1 MKLHPELAAN
11 RGLLAAAALGLTV
24 GMLPGLFY
32 SMGVFMP
39 AWEAEF
45 GWSRGDM
52 SFSLTLAT
60 VSMFLFGTV
69 AGRIGDRFGAAN
81 VGPLSLFAYGIILT
95 LLPLLISDVWHLWT
109 GYIVLAIVGVPSSA
123 IIMIRPI
130 TAAFDARRGI
140 AMGIAL
146 TGAGIAGFWV
156 PQLVGYL
163 IELRG
168 WRTAMMAL
176 GALPCLAAP
185 FVWLGFRG
193 TGEAAVRRNAAEHG
207 IEFRAALRMRQFW
220 ILSLMAISMS
230 LGVGGLLVHFVPL
243 LTDLGADSVRA
254 AEIASLLGLASVCGR
269 IGVGLLLDRFPA
281 TLVAVATLLVA
292 ASGALLLY
300 MFGLGFAP
308 LAVMLIGLA
317 AGAEVDLIAYLC
329 SRHFGVRSYGA
340 IYGWQYSVFVL
351 GYGFSPFL
359 VGLMRDSLGNYD
371 LALLVSATAI
381 VSAGILAPFMRVPP
395 ERHLAA
401 EPV

>member
-220 ILSLMAISMS
+220 ILSLMAIGMS

-269 IGVGLLLDRFPA
+269 IGVGLLLDRFSA

-300 MFGLGFAP
+300 MFGLSFAP

>member
-32 SMGVFMP
+32 SIGVFMP

-60 VSMFLFGTV
+60 VAMFLFGTF
-69 AGRIGDRFGAAN
+69 AGRLGDRFGAAA
-81 VGPLSLFAYGIILT
+81 VGPISLFAYGAVLA
-95 LLPLLISDVWHLWT
+95 LLPLVISDVRHLWA
-109 GYIVLAIVGVPSSA
+109 GYVVLAILGVPSSA

-130 TAAFDARRGI
+130 TAAFDERRGI

-156 PQLVGYL
+156 PQFVATL
-163 IELRG
+163 IEAQG
-168 WRTAMMAL
+168 WRTAMTAL
-176 GALPCLAAP
+176 GALPCIAAP

-193 TGEAAVRRNAAEHG
+193 AGEAAAQQNASEEG
-207 IEFRAALRMRQFW
+207 IEFKAALRSRQFW
-220 ILSLMAISMS
+220 ILSLMAIGMS

-243 LTDLGADSVRA
+243 LNDLGADSIRA
-254 AEIASLLGLASVCGR
+254 AKIASLLGLASVCGR

-281 TLVAVATLLVA
+281 TLVTVATLLLA

-300 MFGLGFAP
+300 IFGLGFAP

-329 SRHFGVRSYGA
+329 SRYFGVRSYGA

-359 VGLMRDSLGNYD
+359 VGLIRDSMGNYD
-371 LALLVSATAI
+371 LALLISAIAI
-381 VSAGILAPFMRVPP
+381 VSAGILAPFMREPTVI
-395 ERHLAA
+395 HLAV

>member
-220 ILSLMAISMS
+220 ILSLMAIGMS

-317 AGAEVDLIAYLC
+317 AGAEVDLIAYFC

>member
-220 ILSLMAISMS
+220 ILSLMAIGMS

-317 AGAEVDLIAYLC
+317 AGAEVDLIAYFC

-381 VSAGILAPFMRVPP
+381 VSAGILAPFMSVPP

>member
-69 AGRIGDRFGAAN
+69 AGRLGDRFGAAN

-185 FVWLGFRG
+185 FV
-193 TGEAAVRRNAAEHG
+193 
-207 IEFRAALRMRQFW
+207 
-220 ILSLMAISMS
+220 
-230 LGVGGLLVHFVPL
+230 
-243 LTDLGADSVRA
+243 
-254 AEIASLLGLASVCGR
+254 
-269 IGVGLLLDRFPA
+269 
-281 TLVAVATLLVA
+281 
-292 ASGALLLY
+292 
-300 MFGLGFAP
+300 
-308 LAVMLIGLA
+308 
-317 AGAEVDLIAYLC
+317 
-329 SRHFGVRSYGA
+329 
-340 IYGWQYSVFVL
+340 
-351 GYGFSPFL
+351 
-359 VGLMRDSLGNYD
+359 
-371 LALLVSATAI
+371 
-381 VSAGILAPFMRVPP
+381 
-395 ERHLAA
+395 
-401 EPV
+401 